1 MPKRTR
7 SVFKPRKSYKT
18 KFQAPKSKKVVSQIP
33 PGTRIYETL
42 NQITSMLSQTNG
54 LLYGVMAPAP
64 DILKDYL
71 RRSIQELHALQKL
84 LVDKLPENYGRD
96 DEIAEHVEVPDS
108 VPDDVK
114 ASIAEIETMLDS
126 NWMLDDVISTSVR
139 DKALEDLTSL
149 GLMPAL
155 RELSINKTQRA
166 KNYVASNGGLKNAC
180 RKLAD
185 YWRRVRTTICDNNRH
200 DPDEYR
206 ELKSALHDDL
216 DDAYQFI
223 ESLPNNV

>member
-18 KFQAPKSKKVVSQIP
+18 RFQTPKQKPAPMIP

-42 NQITSMLSQTNG
+42 NQITSMLSMING

-71 RRSIQELHALQKL
+71 RRSVQELHALQKL

-96 DEIAEHVEVPDS
+96 EEIAEHVDESSSIPE
-108 VPDDVK
+108 DVK
-114 ASIAEIETMLDS
+114 ASLHEIETYLDS
-126 NWMLDDVISTSVR
+126 NWMLDEVTSSSVK
-139 DKALEDLTSL
+139 DKIAEDLTSL

-155 RELSINKTQRA
+155 RELSIGKTQRA
-166 KNYVASNGGLKNAC
+166 KNYVATNSGLKSAC

-185 YWRRVRTTICDNNRH
+185 YWRKVRTLVCDNNRH
-200 DPDEYR
+200 DPEEYR

-223 ESLPNNV
+223 ETLPNNV

>member
-18 KFQAPKSKKVVSQIP
+18 KFQAPKSKKVVPQIP

-84 LVDKLPENYGRD
+84 LVDKLPENYGKD

-114 ASIAEIETMLDS
+114 ASIVEIETMLDS
-126 NWMLDDVISTSVR
+126 NWMLDDVTSTSVR

-223 ESLPNNV
+223 ETLVNNV